1 LARLISERPVFVN
14 QPDRVIEKLGWLAT
28 MAALQNRFWTKI
40 TLESWVSSMLSNPE
54 FAGFRDAMG
63 RLSNLSYHAAIRGS
77 LKRRILARI

>member
-1 LARLISERPVFVN
+1 
-14 QPDRVIEKLGWLAT
+14 

-77 LKRRILARI
+77 LKRRIFA